1 MYYERE
7 REREREREIMGTAI
21 IFANQKGGVG
31 KTTSAISIGA
41 ALAEKRKNV
50 LLIDFDPQANLSS
63 GVGIAAQGKGIYEV
77 ISGNCAILEIIR
89 PTAISGLSV
98 APSDINL
105 SGATIE
111 LIDADKRECIL
122 QQIVEKIIN
131 SYDYILIDSPPSL
144 GILTINGIVAAHQV
158 LVPLQCEYFAL
169 EGLAQLLSSIQR
181 IQNSL
186 NPNLKILGILCTM
199 YDARTRLA
207 QDVVK
212 EVMEHFGKLV
222 FKTIIPRTVRL
233 SEAPSHA
240 KPITLYDSASQGA
253 ASYRALSQELIKRV
267 E

>member
-1 MYYERE
+1 
-7 REREREREIMGTAI
+7 MGTAI

-31 KTTSAISIGA
+31 KTTSAINIGA
-41 ALAEKRKNV
+41 ALAEKRRRV

-63 GVGIAAQGKGIYEV
+63 GIGAAAHGKGIYEV
-77 ISGNCAILEIIR
+77 ISGSCAIQEIIR
-89 PTAISGLSV
+89 PTAVSGLSV

-111 LIDADKRECIL
+111 LIDQDQREFIL
-122 QQIVEKIIN
+122 QRIVGGIIN
-131 SYDYILIDSPPSL
+131 SYDYVLIDSPPSL

-169 EGLAQLLSSIQR
+169 EGLTQLLSSIQR

-186 NPNLKILGILCTM
+186 NPALKMLGILCTM
-199 YDARTRLA
+199 YDTRTLLA

-212 EVMEHFGKLV
+212 EVMEHFGKRV

-233 SEAPSHA
+233 SEAPSHG
-240 KPITLYDSASQGA
+240 KPITLYDSGSQGA
-253 ASYRALSQELIKRV
+253 ASYRALSQELIGRV
-267 E
+267 EQ